1 MNQPASISIIVISF
15 NGASFVEDCL
25 RTTIDSVGTSPY
37 QIIVVDNGSTD
48 NTREIIESR
57 FPAVTVIVN
66 KENRGFAAAVNQGL
80 ETASGE
86 FIFLLNQDIR
96 VQGDSILR
104 LMDRLKK
111 DSRIGVIGPKFVNFE
126 GRLLKSARAFPRHRD
141 LLFELAGLS
150 YLFPRSKTFSSWKM
164 GWFDHEEEQE
174 VEQPM
179 GAAMMFRRSLVEEV
193 GRFDEAFPIFF
204 NDVDFCRRVIEAGYR
219 NLYYPS
225 AVMEHFVGGSTSRRR
240 TAMLF
245 ESHRSMYR
253 YYLKYSRGLFDELLT
268 HLCGLL
274 LLLAALVRAPFSLF
288 RRK

>member
-1 MNQPASISIIVISF
+1 MNQSISLSIIVVSF
-15 NGASFVEDCL
+15 NGGAFIEDCL
-25 RTTIDSVGTSPY
+25 RTTIESVGTIPY
-37 QIIVVDNGSTD
+37 QIIVIDNGSTD
-48 NTREIIESR
+48 DTLAIIRSR
-57 FPAVTVIVN
+57 FPKVTVIAN
-66 KENRGFAAAVNQGL
+66 EKNRGFAAAVNQGL

-86 FIFLLNQDIR
+86 FILLLNQDIR

-104 LMDRLKK
+104 LMDRLAQ
-111 DSRIGVIGPKFVNFE
+111 DSRIGVISPKFVNFE

-141 LLFELAGLS
+141 LFFELSGLS

-193 GRFDEAFPIFF
+193 GRFDETFPIFF
-204 NDVDFCRRVIEAGYR
+204 NDVDFCRRVIEGGYR

-225 AVMEHFVGGSTSRRR
+225 AVIEHFVGGATSRRR
-240 TAMLF
+240 TAMIF

-253 YYLKYSRGLFDELLT
+253 YYIKYSRGLFDGLLT